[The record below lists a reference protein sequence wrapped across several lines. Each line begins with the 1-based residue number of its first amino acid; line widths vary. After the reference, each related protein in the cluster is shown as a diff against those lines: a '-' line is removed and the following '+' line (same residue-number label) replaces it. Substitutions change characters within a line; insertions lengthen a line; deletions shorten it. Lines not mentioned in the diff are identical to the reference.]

1 MDLALLMSSF
11 SAQKCV
17 AGQSQQEALYRFL
30 RDLLVDGRIEAGT
43 RLLSTRA
50 LAGELGIAR
59 NSAIYAYERLAEEG
73 FVAATRSGTVT
84 CWQANARAHRK
95 SRSGSQSIHLANRVI
110 GLQNPVAE
118 PDTMLPFVPGLP
130 SLDEFPLVQWRR
142 CVERAWR
149 SIRPA
154 HLAYGPAEGMPE
166 LRKAV
171 AAYIQISRG
180 VRCEIEQ
187 VFITDGTQSSLE
199 LCARMLANPGEYG
212 WLENP
217 CYNGAR
223 TAFRSTGLHVVPI
236 EVDREGLAPTEDQ
249 WQKHP
254 PKLIYVTPSHQY
266 PLGWLMSTRRRRA
279 LAERAHSCGAW
290 IIEDDYDSEFRR
302 GGQPLPA
309 IQGLYA
315 DAPVCYLGTF
325 SKTMFPALRL
335 GFMVV
340 PPMLVSH
347 FTHTLRELVHRGHPA
362 EQLALAD
369 FIESGLFARHLRRMR
384 TLYAHRRDC
393 LESALTRH
401 LGTSLN
407 VRESPGGMHLSSEL
421 ALPLRDI
428 ETARVASNFGLMLQ
442 PLSTYQVGEG
452 RKYNGFVLGYSGL
465 REAVI
470 EEAAAQFGAVIE
482 QQERVNSNCAE
493 HREPV

>member
-1 MDLALLMSSF
+1 MDLALLISSF
-11 SAQKCV
+11 AARERT

-30 RDLLVDGRIEAGT
+30 RDLLMDGQIQAGT
-43 RLLSTRA
+43 RLVSTRA
-50 LAGELGIAR
+50 LAAELGIAR
-59 NSAIYAYERLAEEG
+59 NSVTYAYERLAEEG
-73 FVAATRSGTVT
+73 FVAATRNGTVT
-84 CWQANARAHRK
+84 LWRGKAHAQQK
-95 SRSGSQSIHLANRVI
+95 SESCSRSIQLANRVI
-110 GLQNPVAE
+110 GLENPVPE
-118 PDTMLPFVPGLP
+118 PDAMLPFVPGLP
-130 SLDEFPLVQWRR
+130 SLEEFPLVQWRR

-171 AAYIQISRG
+171 AAYIRVSRG
-180 VRCEIEQ
+180 VRCDIEQ

-199 LCARMLANPGEYG
+199 LCARMLANPGDYG

-223 TAFRSTGLHVVPI
+223 TAFRSTGLCAVPI

-249 WQKHP
+249 WQKRP

-309 IQGLYA
+309 IQGLFA

-340 PPMLVSH
+340 PPVLVSR
-347 FTHTLRELVHRGHPA
+347 FTYTLRELVHRGHPA
-362 EQLALAD
+362 EQLAMAD
-369 FIESGLFARHLRRMR
+369 FIDSGLFARHLRRMK

-393 LESALTRH
+393 LKTALTRH
-401 LGTSLN
+401 LGTSLT
-407 VRESPGGMHLSSEL
+407 VRESPGGMHLSAEL
-421 ALPLRDI
+421 QLALRDI
-428 ETARVASNFGLMLQ
+428 DTARVASNFGLMLQ
-442 PLSTYQVGEG
+442 PLSSYQVGDG
-452 RKYNGFVLGYSGL
+452 RIYNGFVLGYSGL

-482 QQERVNSNCAE
+482 QQEQVNS
-493 HREPV
+493 HRV